1 MVTVRHAHRTD
12 STETLARLTALRL
25 SELKIDALLAAE
37 AWLAEQPLADH
48 SAKIRDGW
56 EMVEILADLRMDKD
70 ALLAA
75 LLFPLFD
82 GDVLSAE
89 QIETYFPEAVLPM
102 LLAVKQMEAIRSIP
116 IGAHQTLQ
124 PQQADNLRRMLL
136 AMVEDVRAVV
146 IKLASQICELRNVK
160 NADEET
166 RVLAAKETNAIFAP
180 LANRLGIGQIKWELE
195 DLAFRYLHPQL
206 YKQIACLLEE
216 KRLDREQFMLDFVAQ
231 VERKMLEADLHAEVY
246 GRPKHIFS
254 IWKKMQKKHLAFDQL
269 YDLRA
274 VRIVTEKVQDCYAAL
289 GLVHTSWRH
298 LPTEFDDYIA
308 TPKQNGYQ
316 SIHTVV
322 IGPQGRAVEIQIRTR
337 QMHEDA
343 ELGVAAHWKYKEG
356 PSQGREGYDEKIGW
370 LRKLLQW
377 QEEVVDSADLAEELR
392 NQVTEDRVYV
402 FTPKGDIV
410 DMPLGATP
418 LDFAYYVHS
427 SVGHRCIGAKIS
439 GRIVPFTYQL
449 KTGDQVEILTGR
461 EQNPSRD
468 WLNPHLGY
476 LKSSRARSKVQY
488 WFRQQDKDK
497 NLAAGKELLDNELSK
512 LNLPME
518 HPTKVLQ
525 RFNINSMDELLV
537 GIGGGDIKLTQVVH
551 YLQSQQPK
559 TAEQEI
565 DPRLK
570 QRPAS
575 TNKAQSDVVVQG
587 VGNLLTHMAGCCQ
600 PLPGDPIVG
609 YITQGRG
616 IAVHRDDCDQFKL
629 MESQHPERVVDAN
642 WGDQYNSG
650 YAVDIRILAND
661 RNGLLRDITSILAN
675 EKANVTQMNSHSNIK
690 EQSVLITMTLE
701 LYNQDSLNKLLSKIS
716 QVNDVLEAK
725 RCKSGASN
733 SSDKQATG

>member
-1 MVTVRHAHRTD
+1 MVTVRHVHRTD
-12 STETLARLTALRL
+12 STELLSRLTALKL
-25 SELKIDALLAAE
+25 SEKKIDALLTAE
-37 AWLAEQPLADH
+37 SWFLQQGISDDQPKL
-48 SAKIRDGW
+48 RDGW
-56 EMVEILADLRMDKD
+56 EMVEILSELRMDKD

-82 GDVLSAE
+82 AGLLSAE
-89 QIETYFPEAVLPM
+89 SIEDNFPPAVLPM

-116 IGAHQTLQ
+116 LGANQTLQ

-206 YKQIACLLEE
+206 YKQIASLLEE
-216 KRLDREQFMLDFVAQ
+216 KRLDREQFMQDFVAQ
-231 VERKMLEADLHAEVY
+231 VERKIEEAGLKAEVY

-254 IWKKMQKKHLAFDQL
+254 IWKKMQKKQLAFDQL
-269 YDLRA
+269 YDIRA
-274 VRIVTEKVQDCYAAL
+274 VRIITERVQDCYAAL

-356 PSQGREGYDEKIGW
+356 SQHGREGYDEKIGW

-377 QEEVVDSADLAEELR
+377 QEELVDSADLAEELR

-410 DMPLGATP
+410 DLPLGSTP

-497 NLAAGKELLDNELSK
+497 NLAAGRDLLDSELAK

-518 HPTKVLQ
+518 HPAKVLQ
-525 RFNINSMDELLV
+525 RFNVNSMDELLV

-559 TAEQEI
+559 TNEPEI

-570 QRPAS
+570 QKPSAS
-575 TNKAQSDVVVQG
+575 RVQSDVVVQG

-600 PLPGDPIVG
+600 PLPGDAIIG

-629 MESQHPERVVDAN
+629 MEAQHPERVVDAT
-642 WGDQYNSG
+642 WGDQYASG
-650 YAVDIRILAND
+650 YAVDIRILAHD

-675 EKANVTQMNSHSNIK
+675 EKANVTQMNSYSNIK
-690 EQSVLITMTLE
+690 EQSVVINMTLE
-701 LYNQDSLNKLLSKIS
+701 LYNQDSLNKLLSKVS
-716 QVNDVLEAK
+716 QVPDVLEAR
-725 RCKSGASN
+725 RCHQN
-733 SSDKQATG
+733 

>member
-1 MVTVRHAHRTD
+1 MVTVRHVHRTD
-12 STETLARLTALRL
+12 STELLSRLTALKL
-25 SELKIDALLAAE
+25 SEKKIDALLAAE
-37 AWLAEQPLADH
+37 SWLLQQGLATEQPEL
-48 SAKIRDGW
+48 RDGW
-56 EMVEILADLRMDKD
+56 EMVEILSELRMDKD

-82 GDVLSAE
+82 AGLLSAE
-89 QIETYFPEAVLPM
+89 SIEDNFPPAVLPM

-116 IGAHQTLQ
+116 LGTNQTLQ

-206 YKQIACLLEE
+206 YKQIASLLEE
-216 KRLDREQFMLDFVAQ
+216 KRLDREQFMQDFVAQ
-231 VERKMLEADLHAEVY
+231 IERKIADAELKAEVY

-254 IWKKMQKKHLAFDQL
+254 IWKKMQKKQLAFDQL
-269 YDLRA
+269 YDIRA
-274 VRIVTEKVQDCYAAL
+274 VRIITERVQDCYAAL

-356 PSQGREGYDEKIGW
+356 SQHGREGYDEKIGW

-377 QEEVVDSADLAEELR
+377 QEELVDSADLAEELR

-410 DMPLGATP
+410 DLPLGSTP

-497 NLAAGKELLDNELSK
+497 NLAAGRDLLDSELAK

-518 HPTKVLQ
+518 HPAKVLQ
-525 RFNINSMDELLV
+525 RFNVNSMDELLV

-559 TAEQEI
+559 TNEPEI

-570 QRPAS
+570 QKPSAPRV
-575 TNKAQSDVVVQG
+575 QSDVVVQG

-600 PLPGDPIVG
+600 PLPGDAIIG

-616 IAVHRDDCDQFKL
+616 IAVHRDDCEQFKL
-629 MESQHPERVVDAN
+629 MESQHPERVVDAT
-642 WGDQYNSG
+642 WGDQYASG
-650 YAVDIRILAND
+650 YAVDIRILAHD

-690 EQSVLITMTLE
+690 EQSVVINMTLE
-701 LYNQDSLNKLLSKIS
+701 LYNQDSLNKLLSKVS
-716 QVNDVLEAK
+716 QVPDVLEAR
-725 RCKSGASN
+725 RCHQN
-733 SSDKQATG
+733 

>member
-1 MVTVRHAHRTD
+1 MVTVRHVHRTD
-12 STETLARLTALRL
+12 STELLSRLTALKL
-25 SELKIDALLAAE
+25 SEKKIDALLTAE
-37 AWLAEQPLADH
+37 SWFLQQGISDDQPKL
-48 SAKIRDGW
+48 RDGW
-56 EMVEILADLRMDKD
+56 EMVEILSELRMDKD

-82 GDVLSAE
+82 AGLLSAE
-89 QIETYFPEAVLPM
+89 SIEDNFPPAVLPM

-116 IGAHQTLQ
+116 LGANQTLQ

-206 YKQIACLLEE
+206 YKQIASLLEE
-216 KRLDREQFMLDFVAQ
+216 KRLDREQFMQDFVAQ
-231 VERKMLEADLHAEVY
+231 VERKIEDAGLQAEVY

-254 IWKKMQKKHLAFDQL
+254 IWKKMQKKQLAFDQL
-269 YDLRA
+269 YDIRA
-274 VRIVTEKVQDCYAAL
+274 VRIITERVQDCYAAL

-356 PSQGREGYDEKIGW
+356 SQHGREGYDEKIGW

-377 QEEVVDSADLAEELR
+377 QEELVDSADLAEELR

-410 DMPLGATP
+410 DLPLGSTP

-497 NLAAGKELLDNELSK
+497 NLAAGRDLLDSELAK

-518 HPTKVLQ
+518 HPAKVLQ
-525 RFNINSMDELLV
+525 RFNVNSMDELLV

-559 TAEQEI
+559 TNEPEI

-570 QRPAS
+570 QKPSAPRV
-575 TNKAQSDVVVQG
+575 QSDVVVQG

-600 PLPGDPIVG
+600 PLPGDAIIG

-616 IAVHRDDCDQFKL
+616 IAVHRDDCEQFKL
-629 MESQHPERVVDAN
+629 MEAQHPERVVDAT
-642 WGDQYNSG
+642 WGDQYASG
-650 YAVDIRILAND
+650 YAVDIRILAHD

-675 EKANVTQMNSHSNIK
+675 EKANVTQMNSYSNIK
-690 EQSVLITMTLE
+690 EQSVVINMTLE
-701 LYNQDSLNKLLSKIS
+701 LYNQDSLNKLLSKVS
-716 QVNDVLEAK
+716 QVPDVLEAR
-725 RCKSGASN
+725 RCH
-733 SSDKQATG
+733 Q